1 MQDEETG
8 AITKVASQK
17 TIMWM
22 NPEQDMNRQV
32 ADALARWLD
41 ELPAK

>member
-1 MQDEETG
+1 
-8 AITKVASQK
+8 
-17 TIMWM
+17 M